1 MLLLGSCKG
10 LGGWSVGMR
19 SRGGR
24 RLVLLVVR
32 LEGRRLR
39 LGSERWGLRIMK
51 ILLGDDMELDVFD
64 RVGMLCGFRW
74 SDEVMK

>member
-1 MLLLGSCKG
+1 
-10 LGGWSVGMR
+10 
-19 SRGGR
+19 
-24 RLVLLVVR
+24 VLLVVR